1 MKLKLIQLLRCPK
14 TGKRLLWE
22 GPTGTSSESELLEG
36 CLVTEDKKN
45 RYPVRNGIPRFVP
58 ESNYADNFGM
68 QWNHFAK
75 TQLDSHSG
83 HRISADRFWEATE
96 WKPSEIN
103 GKWVLDVGCGSGRF
117 AEVALNCG
125 AHVVALDYS
134 SAVDACYE
142 NLHNHP
148 NLHVIQGDIYSLP
161 FMRNSFSFVYYLGV
175 LQHTPD
181 VAKAFASLPP
191 IVREG
196 GRLCVDYYEK
206 SLKSLLIPKY
216 WLRPIAKNMPK
227 QKLFSLL
234 ELIVPI
240 MLPISRGLQRI
251 PTLGKILKRAIPVAN
266 YEGIYPLTERQLREW
281 ALLDTFDWLSPAY
294 DNPQTK
300 KSAHLYMLSAGMKEI
315 EVLKAGHL
323 VARGKKTFSNSIA
336 N

>member
-1 MKLKLIQLLRCPK
+1 MKHELIQHLRCPQ
-14 TGKRLLWE
+14 TGKRLDWE
-22 GPTGTSSESELLEG
+22 GATGAANDSELLEG
-36 CLVTEDKKN
+36 WLVTEDGHN

-83 HRISADRFWEATE
+83 HSISADRFWLATSWNPDE
-96 WKPSEIN
+96 MN

-117 AEVALNCG
+117 AEVALSSG

-134 SAVDACYE
+134 SAVDACYT
-142 NLHNHP
+142 NLRHHG

-161 FMRNSFSFVYYLGV
+161 FAPNTFSFVYSLGV

-181 VAKAFASLPP
+181 VAKAFAALPP
-191 IVREG
+191 IVSG
-196 GRLCVDYYEK
+196 GGQLCVDYYEK
-206 SLKSLLIPKY
+206 SFKSLFLPKY
-216 WLRPIAKNMPK
+216 WLRPFTKDIPK

-234 ELIVPI
+234 EVIVPI
-240 MLPISRGLQRI
+240 LLPVSRALGRI
-251 PTLGKILKRAIPVAN
+251 PAVGKLLKRTIPVAN
-266 YEGIYPLTERQLREW
+266 YDGMLPLNEKQLREW

-294 DNPQTK
+294 DNPQTSW
-300 KSAHLYMLSAGMKEI
+300 SARSYMEQGRMEHI

-323 VARGKKTFSNSIA
+323 VARGRKPLQ
-336 N
+336 